1 MVRLFIVTD
10 PRLRINFIRINTIG
24 SQTFFASFH
33 RFACVGSDNTTHM
46 DGNFT
51 FWGYE
56 WWCTLGV
63 VDTIHTMRNANRR
76 SLPDVWWG
84 VVFDVW
90 GAHYRLWCKYKAKKY
105 IGKTFWSSLIICT
118 GQDQWTAIKSSSV
131 FWQRNQSFQQILYL
145 AHLKGELRVGMYMPK
160 TRSYRKPWS
169 RSTSESWSWSID
181 GPSTKACVSGQ
192 QQQTTDKNNNL
203 LLFGYYNSYINK

>member
-56 WWCTLGV
+56 WWCTLVV

-90 GAHYRLWCKYKAKKY
+90 GAHYRMWCKYKAKKY
-105 IGKTFWSSLIICT
+105 IGKTFWSSRIICT
-118 GQDQWTAIKSSSV
+118 GPVNSHQKLIRFLAKEPILPTNSVPGPPKRGVAI
-131 FWQRNQSFQQILYL
+131 R
-145 AHLKGELRVGMYMPK
+145 YMPK

-181 GPSTKACVSGQ
+181 GRAVYESLCLWTAAA
-192 QQQTTDKNNNL
+192 DDW
-203 LLFGYYNSYINK
+203 